1 VHGRL
6 VFAKTYWEIGGTGGP
21 AGTTGAGRGTEAVT
35 AGGSAG
41 DAADGPDDPPG
52 GSGVPLEAAVGAAGE
67 ACGAGATD
75 ETGSRRS
82 AGVSPLPVCF
92 GTSILVASDL
102 PSPGPFAPSGLPS
115 DLALSF

>member
-1 VHGRL
+1 VPRHGRL

-52 GSGVPLEAAVGAAGE
+52 GSGVPLEAAVDAAGE
-67 ACGAGATD
+67 ACGAGP
-75 ETGSRRS
+75 TGSGRS
-82 AGVSPLPVCF
+82 AGVSPLPVCL
-92 GTSILVASDL
+92 GASILVASDL